1 MAPPLHFIA
10 SNMSEHDV
18 LRLLANVI
26 LFDGTVEPDKVYL
39 AVGGF
44 GVRSE
49 KKRLPMDIY
58 DNIALYSALA
68 AKYGV
73 EVKGIYVREGEVQIR
88 LKPEDAAR
96 IFAAEWYLFS
106 QMLRV
111 GMALDI
117 SADHVLKNAKG

>member
-1 MAPPLHFIA
+1 M
-10 SNMSEHDV
+10 
-18 LRLLANVI
+18 
-26 LFDGTVEPDKVYL
+26 
-39 AVGGF
+39 
-44 GVRSE
+44 RSE

-58 DNIALYSALA
+58 DKIALYIALA